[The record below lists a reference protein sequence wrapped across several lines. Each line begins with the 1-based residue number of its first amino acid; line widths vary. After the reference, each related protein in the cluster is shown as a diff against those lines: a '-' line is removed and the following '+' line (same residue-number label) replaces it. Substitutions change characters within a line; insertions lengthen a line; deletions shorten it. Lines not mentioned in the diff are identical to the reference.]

1 MNEQLIDLN
10 RIPDEI
16 RSQILEEYEKPVRG
30 GIQTMFKYCIAKR
43 LRRVQDDL
51 ELFRTDAKA
60 YQHAS
65 DEPEEPVTDEQKEN
79 SDGNYMQ
86 SLFG

>member
-10 RIPDEI
+10 KIPDEI
-16 RSQILEEYEKPVRG
+16 RSQILEEYEKPVKG

-51 ELFRTDAKA
+51 ELFRSDACG
-60 YQHAS
+60 YQHVT
-65 DEPEEPVTDEQKEN
+65 DEPDEPVTDEPKE
-79 SDGNYMQ
+79 SKDGNYMQ